1 MSEAE
6 IAELEAATRIF
17 MVINTYIFVLYIF
30 SLSKRWPFAKK
41 DISVLLLCQT
51 VDKSA

>member
-17 MVINTYIFVLYIF
+17 MVINTYIRVIYF
-30 SLSKRWPFAKK
+30 
-41 DISVLLLCQT
+41 LCRNGGH
-51 VDKSA
+51 